1 MSLFTLYLITMLP
14 SMGTAFTTLGV
25 LSIIV
30 FGVWALIVFIE
41 DVDEYKRLVIK
52 YLKISFFVLF
62 IGVLIPTNDALKY
75 IIGGYVITNIE
86 GIEKLPKNL
95 IKYANTIL
103 EEEVGDVKKVVTD
116 QVRVSREESVYSL
129 IG

>member
-14 SMGTAFTTLGV
+14 KIGTAFNTIGI

-30 FGVWALIVFIE
+30 FGVWALVVFIE
-41 DVDEYKRLVIK
+41 KIEEYKKVVIK

-62 IGVLIPTNDALKY
+62 IGVLIPTSDTLKY

-116 QVRVSREESVYSL
+116 
-129 IG
+129 